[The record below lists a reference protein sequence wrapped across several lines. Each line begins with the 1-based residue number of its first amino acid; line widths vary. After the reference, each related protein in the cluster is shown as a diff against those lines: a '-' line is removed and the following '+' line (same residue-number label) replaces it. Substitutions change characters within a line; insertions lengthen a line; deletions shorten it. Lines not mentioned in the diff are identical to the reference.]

1 MPIGELH
8 GSIFLINLY
17 DDEIFDIIY
26 DVYSKVGLL
35 FGWALMSFSLIFFM
49 GNVAATQI
57 HKTRESKQE
66 QKMAH
71 ADSVKSLHDTNSYL
85 LSWQSKEEVKK

>member
-1 MPIGELH
+1 M
-8 GSIFLINLY
+8 
-17 DDEIFDIIY
+17 
-26 DVYSKVGLL
+26 VGDTIVGDFYLQL
-35 FGWALMSFSLIFFM
+35 KLTETLCLCQ

-85 LSWQSKEEVKK
+85 LS